1 MTVSVPGG
9 PNRSVRISTTVVRRD
24 KWADLIV
31 HTFELVE
38 TPAGVSAAGEPPL
51 TPRQRDV
58 LRLIATGLQN
68 KEIATELGLSLATVR
83 NHVHAILDSL
93 GLHSKLEAV
102 ALAFRSGWVEMPQ
115 VSGEASSRL
124 LILFQLVLDLPR
136 ADLQARRRPGTVLP
150 LVDSSVRRIASRSIS
165 ARVLPGNP
173 VSLTPGLPG
182 VPTAAAGAS
191 SVWEADRA
199 ASTGSELSTT
209 ARSMACS
216 SSRTFPGHGSHEQRR
231 APRRR
236 DAPSHPCRCASAS
249 LRSGNGRPAAGC
261 PRRRSR
267 SGGTAISM
275 TLSR

>member
-1 MTVSVPGG
+1 MEMRERLSGSEPPSMVVDTEHRILLWNRGAERLLGRKASEVIGRRCHEVLGGRDAFGNRACHVACAPCAMLRVGEPVKPFEMTVSVPGG
-9 PNRSVRISTTVVRRD
+9 VSRSLRISTTVVRRD

-115 VSGEASSRL
+115 VSGEA
-124 LILFQLVLDLPR
+124 PE
-136 ADLQARRRPGTVLP
+136 LP
-150 LVDSSVRRIASRSIS
+150 LADTLS
-165 ARVLPGNP
+165 AC
-173 VSLTPGLPG
+173 
-182 VPTAAAGAS
+182 
-191 SVWEADRA
+191 
-199 ASTGSELSTT
+199 TGS
-209 ARSMACS
+209 
-216 SSRTFPGHGSHEQRR
+216 
-231 APRRR
+231 
-236 DAPSHPCRCASAS
+236 
-249 LRSGNGRPAAGC
+249 SGR
-261 PRRRSR
+261 
-267 SGGTAISM
+267 
-275 TLSR
+275 